1 MLKACTPV
9 FIMAAL
15 FAAGMKKPT
24 TKLIASIAIITTG
37 TCIASYGEVNF
48 NVVGVLVM
56 VLSNVL
62 NSAQLVLQQVPPS
75 PRALHKLADSRTHR
89 PPRRDS
95 ARRRPTVPPRRCSFQ
110 T

>member
-62 NSAQLVLQQVPPS
+62 NSAQLVLQQVPPI
-75 PRALHKLADSRTHR
+75 
-89 PPRRDS
+89 PPRSAQTRRLAHAPPPPHS